1 MDSVKVEQLDK
12 NEDLEKL
19 IAESMKKMLA
29 KDLEIEILKLKVSN
43 GDETTDTGKDDQE
56 PGTGDKDKDKGD
68 QGTGEESKDKERELE
83 KMRESLNNAVKQLLQ
98 KDKELDALKERLQE
112 CESNL
117 RRKELEVDDLKRRVR
132 DQSQKE
138 KEHLDDD
145 DAKLRETKTELEQ
158 IEEIRKDVE
167 KLIKL
172 KDEEIEYLR
181 KQAAIVR
188 PTTSTIEKDR
198 LLRQKDDE
206 ILELKKLLKEAEA
219 KVCVTD
225 EEQQKHKDKDKEL
238 LEAFKKDVEEQL
250 RQKDK
255 MIKDLISK
263 KDSSTTDIESDVKT
277 LRECEKLLEDLRK
290 ELRSVK
296 QSLKEREDELRNK
309 GTEMGKHVQLDD
321 AKLRELKAEHQ
332 TLLIIR
338 QDLEQLLRARDKENE
353 ELRKTGGLEL
363 KEKLSQVEKL
373 LDEKNIEL
381 ETVKQRLKEKEDELK
396 NRETDMGKH
405 VQLDDEKLRELKA
418 EHQTLQIIR
427 QDLEKLLR
435 ARDKENEE
443 LRKDGGVEELKK
455 KLSEVETALAAK
467 EEELKIIKESTH
479 GKEACGLEI
488 KKLKDDLEE
497 KQTSLN
503 VKIKELE
510 HIKEELEKTAQK
522 LKRNDAEIAE
532 HLRNDELRLKESKS
546 ELDKLEII
554 RKDVESLVKQKDEEL
569 ERLRNIIKDR
579 EKSNAGRL

>member
-1 MDSVKVEQLDK
+1 MAVDIKAENDK
-12 NEDLEKL
+12 LFIKR
-19 IAESMKKMLA
+19 
-29 KDLEIEILKLKVSN
+29 VSSDI
-43 GDETTDTGKDDQE
+43 GGRCSIPITYFQCD
-56 PGTGDKDKDKGD
+56 
-68 QGTGEESKDKERELE
+68 
-83 KMRESLNNAVKQLLQ
+83 
-98 KDKELDALKERLQE
+98 
-112 CESNL
+112 
-117 RRKELEVDDLKRRVR
+117 
-132 DQSQKE
+132 
-138 KEHLDDD
+138 
-145 DAKLRETKTELEQ
+145 
-158 IEEIRKDVE
+158 
-167 KLIKL
+167 
-172 KDEEIEYLR
+172 
-181 KQAAIVR
+181 
-188 PTTSTIEKDR
+188 
-198 LLRQKDDE
+198 LLRGIGEKQTRDF
-206 ILELKKLLKEAEA
+206 IL
-219 KVCVTD
+219 
-225 EEQQKHKDKDKEL
+225 
-238 LEAFKKDVEEQL
+238 F
-250 RQKDK
+250 
-255 MIKDLISK
+255 S
-263 KDSSTTDIESDVKT
+263 
-277 LRECEKLLEDLRK
+277 
-290 ELRSVK
+290 
-296 QSLKEREDELRNK
+296 
-309 GTEMGKHVQLDD
+309 
-321 AKLRELKAEHQ
+321 
-332 TLLIIR
+332 
-338 QDLEQLLRARDKENE
+338 
-353 ELRKTGGLEL
+353 
-363 KEKLSQVEKL
+363 
-373 LDEKNIEL
+373 EL